1 MFAHYKPVRVENKD
15 GWWAIRASNTQN
27 ALTVRAEAL
36 SSAILNEMKQNI
48 EKELMQSGV
57 DFKFSF

>member
-1 MFAHYKPVRVENKD
+1 MRVENKD

-27 ALTVRAEAL
+27 ALTVRAEAVNL
-36 SSAILNEMKQNI
+36 MILKKMTQNI
-48 EKELMQSGV
+48 ENELKLSGV